1 MTARITVAV
10 CTWNRGKSLKRALD
24 SIVTAI
30 EVYGSSVQL
39 IVVNNNCTDDTDQI
53 IAAVSKR
60 TALTYLHEAQAGL
73 ANARNAA
80 IRAACGDYV
89 IWTDD
94 DVAVSPRWLEAYAR
108 AFTDFPY
115 AAFYGGPIRPE
126 FEHAPPAWLGA
137 GWRRI
142 PWIYAARD
150 LGERPCAITNYCEV
164 PYGANFAVRSD
175 LQRHIRYDPR
185 LGRQPGNYWLGGEE
199 ADVLTRLLDGQHEGR
214 WVPAAAVV
222 HYISNDRQ
230 TLAYVVKHAFGSG
243 QSKEVRQPSRGRSRL
258 LGRPAWLWGEWV
270 RSVGQVAF
278 TAATGRSDKWLP
290 AVYRAVEVSGRL
302 YSARPLIAC
311 AVSAAGQTRDR

>member
-1 MTARITVAV
+1 MTPRITVAV
-10 CTWNRGKSLKRALD
+10 CTWNRAKSLKRALD

-30 EVYGSSVQL
+30 EVFGSSVQL

-60 TALTYLHEAQAGL
+60 AALTYVHESRAGL

-80 IRAACGDYV
+80 TRATCGDYV

-94 DVAVSPRWLEAYAR
+94 DVVVSPHWLEAYAK
-108 AFTDFPY
+108 AFIEFSH

-126 FEHAPPAWLGA
+126 FEHAPPAWLAA
-137 GWRRI
+137 GWRQI

-150 LGERPCAITNYCEV
+150 LGERPCAITNYGEV

-185 LGRQPGNYWLGGEE
+185 LGRQPANYWLGGEE
-199 ADVLTRLLDGQHEGR
+199 VDVLTRLLDEQHQGR
-214 WVPAAAVV
+214 WVPAAALV

-243 QSKEVRQPSRGRSRL
+243 QSKEVMQPAKGRSL
-258 LGRPAWLWGEWV
+258 LFGRPVWLWAKWA
-270 RSVGQVAF
+270 RSMGQVAL
-278 TAATGRSDKWLP
+278 AAVTGGSDKWLP
-290 AVYRAVEVSGRL
+290 AVYRAVEMSGRL
-302 YSARPLIAC
+302 YTPRPLLIR
-311 AVSAAGQTRDR
+311 AVPAARHTRDR

>member
-1 MTARITVAV
+1 MTPRITVAV
-10 CTWNRGKSLKRALD
+10 CTWNRAKSLKRALD

-30 EVYGSSVQL
+30 EVYGGSVQL

-60 TALTYLHEAQAGL
+60 TTLTYLHESRAGL

-80 IRAACGDYV
+80 TQAICGDYV

-94 DVAVSPRWLEAYAR
+94 DVVVSPRWLEAYAK
-108 AFTDFPY
+108 AFSEFPH

-126 FEHAPPAWLGA
+126 FEHALPAWLAA
-137 GWRRI
+137 GWRQI
-142 PWIYAARD
+142 PGIYAARD
-150 LGERPCAITNYCEV
+150 LGERPFPIKSPGEV

-185 LGRQPGNYWLGGEE
+185 LGRQPGNYWLAGEE
-199 ADVLTRLLDGQHEGR
+199 LDVLTRLLHEQHEGR

-222 HYISNDRQ
+222 HYISNDRR

-243 QSKEVRQPSRGRSRL
+243 QSKEVMQPAEGRSL
-258 LGRPAWLWGEWV
+258 LFGRPVWLWAKWV
-270 RSVGQVAF
+270 RSVGEVAR
-278 TAATGRSDKWLP
+278 AAVTGGSGKWLP
-290 AVYRAVEVSGRL
+290 ALYGAVEMSGRL
-302 YSARPLIAC
+302 YTPRPLPIRR
-311 AVSAAGQTRDR
+311 VPAADQTRDR